1 MYAQLTTVENIMFK
15 LGHDDEFQVKLV
27 DFGFTSR
34 MGEKFKGGTH
44 RYAPPELYGTRLLC
58 MMFGVWV

>member
-1 MYAQLTTVENIMFK
+1 MFK
-15 LGHDDEFQVKLV
+15 LGHDDEFQVKLF